1 MIALVNEQA
10 IIWSIVL
17 LYVLIINTH
26 AIKSTFC
33 CRSRPGVDHNHVI
46 GRFDIPSWRIWQTE
60 SVMRFTLR
68 HWEVTDDVCFVD
80 TTPLKVVFER
90 KVKEIFVVRRFEE
103 IPVRSMRTHANFHK
117 DIGMMTWGDTHDG
130 MRTHELSHED
140 TCSDP
145 WGHMHPAM
153 RTHAL
158 NHEETR
164 ITKTWRTPLRREHW
178 ERL

>member
-1 MIALVNEQA
+1 MDVIGRRFINNTLIQMISLVNEEA
-10 IIWSIVL
+10 IVWLIVL

-33 CRSRPGVDHNHVI
+33 CRSCPGVDHNHVI

-103 IPVRSMRTHANFHK
+103 IPVRSMRTHANFYK
-117 DIGMMTWGDTHDG
+117 DIGRWHKGTRMVA
-130 MRTHELSHED
+130 
-140 TCSDP
+140 
-145 WGHMHPAM
+145 WGH
-153 RTHAL
+153 T
-158 NHEETR
+158 N
-164 ITKTWRTPLRREHW
+164 
-178 ERL
+178 